1 MNLDPR
7 TRLLLIIL
15 VTTLAVLAKD
25 IVYLAII
32 CAATVTINLALRL
45 DILPAIKRLKHFFTL
60 IVFIALVQSLT
71 VKGGTPLIK
80 IGSFVLLST
89 KGIGFATEFLLRMS
103 IILFAGLIAASAHGR
118 EMTDGLQKLGMP
130 YEFAFMSAIALRFLP
145 IFRAEFATRINALS
159 LRGIDTKRLSIGKKL
174 KLYSY
179 LIAPV
184 ISSCVL
190 KSEVLALA
198 MTARGF
204 GANPKRT
211 MLRQLRLTYKD
222 WLVIILSLL
231 LTAAYLAFMYSY
243 GTIISF

>member
-1 MNLDPR
+1 MTLDPR

-15 VTTLAVLAKD
+15 ITTLAVLAKD
-25 IVYLAII
+25 TVYLAVVCIGAVI
-32 CAATVTINLALRL
+32 INLALRL
-45 DILPAIKRLKHFFTL
+45 DILSTLKRLKYFFTL

-80 IGSFVLLST
+80 IGGFVLLST
-89 KGIGFATEFLLRMS
+89 KGIIFAAEFMLRMS
-103 IILFAGLIAASAHGR
+103 IILFAGLIASSANGR
-118 EMTDGLQKLGMP
+118 EMTDGLLKLGMP
-130 YEFAFMSAIALRFLP
+130 YEFAFMSAITLRFLP
-145 IFRAEFATRINALS
+145 VFRAEFASRINALS
-159 LRGIDTKRLSIGKKL
+159 LRGIDIKRLPLGKKL
-174 KLYSY
+174 KLYGY

-190 KSEVLALA
+190 KSEALALA

-211 MLRQLRLTYKD
+211 MLRELRLTYKD

-231 LTAAYLAFMYSY
+231 LTAAYLSFMYSY
-243 GTIISF
+243 GLIISI